1 MKNYV
6 RAKRLNVCGA
16 PVFLHW
22 SVLVVMGGC
31 LAMAVSDPIV
41 AIVAAAS
48 YFSVILIHESGH
60 AFVASSLGYEIDSIR
75 LSVIHGEC
83 IYDASY
89 ETVRGAALVAWGGP
103 LAQFAAA
110 ALVWSLSLIPVV
122 DQSDFF
128 GPPLVFLGYVG
139 PLVAL
144 ANLAPGSEMDG
155 TRAWPLIPMLWQDV
169 LRRKRKSSDG
179 RAKFKV
185 VK

>member
-31 LAMAVSDPIV
+31 LAMAASDPIV

-48 YFSVILIHESGH
+48 YFSVILVHEGGH
-60 AFVASSLGYEIDSIR
+60 ALVAARLGYEIDSIR

-89 ETVRGAALVAWGGP
+89 ETAREAALIAWGGP

-110 ALVWSLSLIPVV
+110 VLVWSLSLIPIV
-122 DQSDFF
+122 DQSDIF

-144 ANLAPGSEMDG
+144 ANLAPSADMDG
-155 TRAWPLIPMLWQDV
+155 TRAWPLIPMLWRDF
-169 LRRKRKSSDG
+169 LERKKRSG
-179 RAKFKV
+179 NRARLKI

>member
-1 MKNYV
+1 MRNYV

-60 AFVASSLGYEIDSIR
+60 AFVASRLGYEVDSIR

-89 ETVRGAALVAWGGP
+89 ETSREAALIAWGGP

-122 DQSDFF
+122 NESDLF
-128 GPPLVFLGYVG
+128 GPPLVFLGYVA

-155 TRAWPLIPMLWQDV
+155 VRAWPLVPMLWRD
-169 LRRKRKSSDG
+169 LRGRKKRPGS
-179 RAKFKV
+179 RARFKI

>member
-1 MKNYV
+1 M
-6 RAKRLNVCGA
+6 CGA

-41 AIVAAAS
+41 AIVAVVS
-48 YFSVILIHESGH
+48 YFSVILIHEFGH
-60 AFVASSLGYEIDSIR
+60 AVVAWKLGHEIDSIR

-83 IYDASY
+83 VYDASH
-89 ETVRGAALVAWGGP
+89 ETAREAALIAWGGP

-110 ALVWSLSLIPVV
+110 AIVWSISFIPVV
-122 DQSDFF
+122 DESDLF
-128 GPPLVFLGYVG
+128 GPLIVFLGYVG
-139 PLVAL
+139 PLLAL
-144 ANLAPGSEMDG
+144 ANLAPGSNMDG
-155 TRAWPLIPMLWQDV
+155 ATAWPLIPMLWRDF
-169 LRRKRKSSDG
+169 LGRKKRPRS

>member
-6 RAKRLNVCGA
+6 RAKQLKVCGA

-60 AFVASSLGYEIDSIR
+60 AFIASRLGYEVYSIR

-83 IYDASY
+83 IYDASH
-89 ETVRGAALVAWGGP
+89 ETAREAAFIAWGGP
-103 LAQFAAA
+103 LAQLAAA
-110 ALVWSLSLIPVV
+110 ANERIK
-122 DQSDFF
+122 F
-128 GPPLVFLGYVG
+128 
-139 PLVAL
+139 A
-144 ANLAPGSEMDG
+144 
-155 TRAWPLIPMLWQDV
+155 
-169 LRRKRKSSDG
+169 RRPCWCIR
-179 RAKFKV
+179 
-185 VK
+185 

>member
-1 MKNYV
+1 M
-6 RAKRLNVCGA
+6 
-16 PVFLHW
+16 FLHW

-31 LAMAVSDPIV
+31 LAMAFSNPLV

-48 YFSVILIHESGH
+48 YFSVILSHEWGH
-60 AFVASSLGYEIDSIR
+60 AFIASRLGYQIDSVR

-89 ETVRGAALVAWGGP
+89 ETTREAGLIAWGGP
-103 LAQFAAA
+103 LAQFVAAVG
-110 ALVWSLSLIPVV
+110 VWSLSLIPAV

-128 GPPLVFLGYVG
+128 GPPLVFLGYIG

-144 ANLAPGSEMDG
+144 ANLAPGAEMDG
-155 TRAWPLIPMLWQDV
+155 TRAWPLIPILWRDF
-169 LRRKRKSSDG
+169 LGRKKRPG
-179 RAKFKV
+179 HRAKFKV

>member
-1 MKNYV
+1 MKNYI

-41 AIVAAAS
+41 AIVAVFS
-48 YFSVILIHESGH
+48 YFSVILIHEFGH
-60 AFVASSLGYEIDSIR
+60 AFVASKLGYEIDSIR

-89 ETVRGAALVAWGGP
+89 EPAREAALIAWGGP
-103 LAQFAAA
+103 LAQFVAA
-110 ALVWSLSLIPVV
+110 ALVWSLALIPAV
-122 DQSDFF
+122 DQSDVF
-128 GPPLVFLGYVG
+128 GPLIVFLGYVG
-139 PLVAL
+139 PLLAL

-155 TRAWPLIPMLWQDV
+155 TRAWPLIPMLWRDF
-169 LRRKRKSSDG
+169 LGRKKRPRS
-179 RAKFKV
+179 RTKFKV

>member
-22 SVLVVMGGC
+22 SVLAVMGGC

-60 AFVASSLGYEIDSIR
+60 AFVASRLGYEIDSIR
-75 LSVIHGEC
+75 LSVFHGEC

-89 ETVRGAALVAWGGP
+89 ETRREAALIAWGGP

-122 DQSDFF
+122 DKSDLF

-155 TRAWPLIPMLWQDV
+155 ARAWPLIPILWRD
-169 LRRKRKSSDG
+169 LLGRKKRPGS
-179 RAKFKV
+179 RARFKE

>member
-60 AFVASSLGYEIDSIR
+60 AFVASRLGYEIDSIR

-89 ETVRGAALVAWGGP
+89 ETARQAALIAWGGP

-128 GPPLVFLGYVG
+128 GPPLVFLGYVS

-155 TRAWPLIPMLWQDV
+155 ARAWPLIPTLWHDFR
-169 LRRKRKSSDG
+169 RRKKSSG
-179 RAKFKV
+179 SRARFKV